1 MNDLKTL
8 TVFQSYPMKA
18 EYFENLKQ
26 ALPTQ
31 DYWAGTPLI
40 YEVHYG
46 VGGEFLIE
54 LSEIIPDVPDSYDLH
69 FLFQCVSPLS
79 SPETTSWSLL
89 IKGYRFDSPDGGSG
103 WDDREDQTEWI
114 FQPKPYWNEERQSV
128 QLKDEFEV
136 EVETEESFE
145 SVLVEFIIEFTP
157 NHL

>member
-1 MNDLKTL
+1 MNDLKKL
-8 TVFQSYPMKA
+8 TVCQSYPMKA

-31 DYWAGTPLI
+31 DYWAGIPSV

-46 VGGEFLIE
+46 IGGEFLIE
-54 LSEIIPDVPDSYDLH
+54 LNKIIPDVPESYD
-69 FLFQCVSPLS
+69 FDFSFQCVSPLS
-79 SPETTSWSLL
+79 SPETTVWSLL
-89 IKGYRFDSPDGGSG
+89 IKAYRFDLPDDDLG
-103 WDDREDQTEWI
+103 WDAPEWI
-114 FQPKPYWNEERQSV
+114 FQPKPYWNEDRQSI

-145 SVLVEFIIEFTP
+145 SVLVEFIIEFIP